1 MSLTLALEQ
10 TKTTFLAK
18 PTRVVIQGYPGAF
31 HEMAARLYFQHQ
43 SVEIVPADTFEDVVE
58 MAEQTKDADLGI
70 MAIENTVAGSL
81 MFNYDL
87 LQQSKLKI
95 IGEVYLRIKQN
106 LMVLPGV
113 KIEELQ
119 EIHSHYMALAQ
130 CRAYLKQYPHI
141 KLVETK
147 DTALSAKEIRD
158 KQWTHIGAIAST
170 LAAELYGLEIIGE
183 SIETNKKNF
192 TRFLILQPSNTVVP
206 QEGAEKVSM
215 VFSVDHEVGSL
226 YKVLTVLAAYNVNL
240 TKIQSTPILGK
251 PWEYQ
256 FFVDFVVEGKLGY
269 QQAINAI
276 LPITHDL
283 KIMGVYDKGIQHE
296 W

>member
-170 LAAELYGLEIIGE
+170 LAAELYGLEIIRE

>member
-1 MSLTLALEQ
+1 
-10 TKTTFLAK
+10 
-18 PTRVVIQGYPGAF
+18 
-31 HEMAARLYFQHQ
+31 MAAKLYFKNDNI
-43 SVEIVPADTFEDVVE
+43 EIIPADTFEDVIDITE
-58 MAEQTKDADLGI
+58 RGMDADLGI

-87 LQQSKLKI
+87 LQQSNLSV
-95 IGEVYLRIKQN
+95 IGEIYLRIKQN
-106 LMVLPGV
+106 LLVLPGV
-113 KIEELQ
+113 QLENLKEV
-119 EIHSHYMALAQ
+119 HSHYMALAQ
-130 CRAYLKQYPHI
+130 CRTYLKQFPHI

-158 KQWTHIGAIAST
+158 NQWTNIGAIAST
-170 LAAELYGLEIIGE
+170 LAAEIYDLDIIGE

-192 TRFLILQPSNTVVP
+192 TRFLILQPSQTVIP
-206 QEGAEKVSM
+206 QKDVEKVSM

-276 LPITHDL
+276 LPITHNL
-283 KIMGVYDKGIQHE
+283 KVMGVYDKGIHHE

>member
-10 TKTTFLAK
+10 TKTTFLAE

-43 SVEIVPADTFEDVVE
+43 TVEIVPADTFEDVVE

-113 KIEELQ
+113 KIEDLQ
-119 EIHSHYMALAQ
+119 EVHSHYMALAQ

-192 TRFLILQPSNTVVP
+192 TRFLILQPSDTVLP

-269 QQAINAI
+269 QQAISAI